1 MPSGKKSRLWYANP
15 KIFQELTV
23 GQIAEKFGVS
33 TYTVRNIK
41 NFHKDKKKVEVI
53 PKEENWNGQEAQ
65 VRLRPFGVEMKEI
78 DIILTELRRLLI
90 KVKVW
95 GGTDEL
101 QVKIQGLFG
110 RANSLIKEIDD
121 LDEMERVRK
130 NTYEVASLASKILFE
145 NDIRFLKSLESLV
158 EFLSLLGI
166 GTNEKKN

>member
-23 GQIAEKFGVS
+23 GQIAERFGVS

-90 KVKVW
+90 RVKVW
-95 GGTDEL
+95 GSTDEL
-101 QVKIQGLFG
+101 QVKTQGLFA

-121 LDEMERVRK
+121 PDEMERVRK
-130 NTYEVASLASKILFE
+130 NAYEVAYLASQILNE
-145 NDIRFLKSLESLV
+145 MDIRFLKNPESLV
-158 EFLSLLGI
+158 EFLNLFDMRTKEI
-166 GTNEKKN
+166 NN